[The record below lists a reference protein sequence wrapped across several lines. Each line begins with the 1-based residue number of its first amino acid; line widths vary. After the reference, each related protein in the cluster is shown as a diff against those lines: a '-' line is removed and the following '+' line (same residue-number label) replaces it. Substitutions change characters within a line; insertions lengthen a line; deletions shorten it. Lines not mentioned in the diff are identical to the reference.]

1 MNPVILQKKMAEE
14 LKDTFVVSYILT
26 CMKEANPYDYKI
38 IEKFVNECREF
49 RQKKQKIRNKK

>member
-1 MNPVILQKKMAEE
+1 MNPVILQQKLTKE

-26 CMKEANPYDYKI
+26 CMKEANPHDYKI

-49 RQKKQKIRNKK
+49 RQREQKIRNKK